1 MIMKGSAGIKLLE
14 SGIDWRK
21 KYLTGIPIQT
31 IATNAKKNA
40 QVVSRAIWLAKIP
53 EDLKTII
60 KENPEIFTR
69 RILING
75 FAAKRAL
82 CEKDSFKLLRTEVQR
97 MAKEGLGSK
106 PKFPKKESI
115 KPKQKEEQKIV
126 SLKEEASSNA
136 SATINILEA
145 IDAEYQIKQALGFH
159 TQVSFDKEGAGEVRI
174 FFQNKKA
181 LHSLIEMLI
190 PNVFVEGVRNV

>member
-1 MIMKGSAGIKLLE
+1 MTMKGSAGIKLLE
-14 SGIDWRK
+14 SGLDWRK

-53 EDLKTII
+53 DDLKTII

-97 MAKEGLGSK
+97 MAKEGLRSK
-106 PKFPKKESI
+106 PKFPKKVLK
-115 KPKQKEEQKIV
+115 KPKQEVEKKVIPLIKDEQSPKV
-126 SLKEEASSNA
+126 SVTVNMIEAM
-136 SATINILEA
+136 SAEK
-145 IDAEYQIKQALGFH
+145 QIKDALGFH
-159 TQVSFDKEGAGEVRI
+159 CRVAFNDSGESQVTFNLKS
-174 FFQNKKA
+174 KKD
-181 LHSLIEMLI
+181 LETFIDMVTPHTDL
-190 PNVFVEGVRNV
+190 F